1 MKATGIVR
9 KLDQLGR
16 VVLPMELRRTLDI
29 SEGTPF
35 EISVEEDTIVLHKY
49 KPGCCLCGSEDN
61 LLHIGDKLICRACAE
76 KIAVGLSAETQGSGE
91 AGTGEA
97 SEEVADCETCLHQG
111 FPADRPPCME
121 CDGDN
126 WERRDQR
133 KAKEASHAE

>member
-49 KPGCCLCGSEDN
+49 KPGCCFCGGTDG
-61 LLHIGDKLICRACAE
+61 LLNIGDKLVCRACAE
-76 KIAVGLSAETQGSGE
+76 KIAAGLAAETQESGE
-91 AGTGEA
+91 ARTGEDL
-97 SEEVADCETCLHQG
+97 EQVADCETCLHQG
-111 FPADRPPCME
+111 SPADRPPCLE
-121 CDGDN
+121 CDGDG
-126 WERRDQR
+126 WERRDPG
-133 KAKEASHAE
+133 KAGEASHAE